1 MRFALASLQYCLPL
15 TGVMNQV
22 SRNEELLNTA
32 RDYFYFVTR
41 FFEPISVSA
50 THIYHTA
57 LELSPLSSIIR
68 RFYHHQR
75 HPPSPRVIAGN
86 QDLWDQSI
94 AVSCGYNYGPFT
106 WSPCGR
112 FIAAGN
118 GECVEI
124 RDPLSFELLS
134 TLVPTG
140 PTQGHEDQV
149 AYSMDGRLV
158 ASVCDTSLTIWDIQ
172 TGGVAKTTEH
182 RCSHNVSL
190 EWSLNGSAIGII
202 SKGPGTDLYNVYIYN
217 VASGAMDSPGAL
229 LSEDEPYLWAHD
241 TSFRIMTTA
250 QSDKS
255 FTVSILEVGS
265 VLTEIESFH
274 IGLWEWPFFF
284 GRFSVG
290 SFSQTT
296 YRVSVSVDDDCIVL
310 DARTSR
316 RLLTG
321 RYLRPDCFSSNGS
334 LFAGISVS
342 ESVVRIW
349 KYASDGY
356 TSWRKFPLQ
365 DSTLDFYSLRFSPTS
380 PPLLARSNKFL
391 HLLRLDGPP
400 IVDDPDYCTPLVAI
414 SRCGSYMATGRERG
428 RIVTITNLL
437 SQTPSH
443 FIDTDMTIYALA
455 LTGNILLAC
464 SSKTIVAWRLTK
476 EGAVDGVFVGGRAD
490 RNDGIWTVS
499 LSGDPTFSV
508 ENQTVAIKQGTKVIH
523 VYCTE
528 TGEVLE
534 SVQTPPHHCREY
546 TVRDVLSGRCYLR
559 HHRFGSLSWTVVQG
573 GLWVKGPEGKYQLW
587 IPVKWRNP
595 IESAL
600 LTDDGKVLR
609 FDSKGTGTILIKF

>member
-1 MRFALASLQYCLPL
+1 
-15 TGVMNQV
+15 MNQV

-86 QDLWDQSI
+86 QDSWDQWI
-94 AVSCGYNYGPFT
+94 AVSCDYSNGPCT

-118 GECVEI
+118 GKGVEI

-134 TLVPTG
+134 TLIPTG
-140 PTQGHEDQV
+140 PTQEPEDQV

-182 RCSHNVSL
+182 RCSCNVSL
-190 EWSLNGSAIGII
+190 EWSLDGSAIGII
-202 SKGPGTDLYNVYIYN
+202 SKGLGTDLYNVYTYN
-217 VASGAMDSPGAL
+217 VASGVMHSPGAL
-229 LSEDEPYLWAHD
+229 LSEDEPYLWVHD

-250 QSDKS
+250 QSDES
-255 FTVSILEVGS
+255 CTINILEVGS
-265 VLTEIESFH
+265 VLAKIESFH
-274 IGLWEWPFFF
+274 IKLHKRPLFSGLS
-284 GRFSVG
+284 GRHFSVG

-296 YRVSVSVDDDCIVL
+296 YRISISFDDDCTVL
-310 DARTSR
+310 DAGTSR

-321 RYLRPDCFSSNGS
+321 RYLRPDCFSFNGS

-342 ESVVRIW
+342 ESVVHIW
-349 KYASDGY
+349 KYSSDEY
-356 TSWRKFPLQ
+356 TSWRTFPLQ
-365 DSTLDFYSLRFSPTS
+365 DLTLDFYSLRFSPTS
-380 PPLLARSNKFL
+380 SSLLARSNKFV

-400 IVDDPDYCTPLVAI
+400 TVGNPDYCIPLVAI
-414 SRCGSYMATGRERG
+414 SRCGSYMAAGRERG

-443 FIDTDMTIYALA
+443 FIDTGMSIYALT

-464 SSKTIVAWRLTK
+464 DFKTIEAWRLTE
-476 EGAVDGVFVGGRAD
+476 EGAVDDVFVGERAGR
-490 RNDGIWTVS
+490 NGGIWTVS

-508 ENQTVAIKQGTKVIH
+508 ENQTVAIKQGSKVIH

-534 SVQTPPHHCREY
+534 PVQTPPHHCREY
-546 TVRDVLSGRCYLR
+546 TVRDMLSGRYYLR
-559 HHRFGSLSWTVVQG
+559 HHRFGSFSWTTVQG
-573 GLWVKGPEGKYQLW
+573 GLWVKGPKGKHQLW
-587 IPVKWRNP
+587 IPVEWRDSVK
-595 IESAL
+595 SAL
-600 LTDDGKVLR
+600 LTDDGKALQ
-609 FDSKGTGTILIKF
+609 FDSKRTGTIFIKF